1 MCTVLAWLLCMAV
14 NTGLVTD
21 IRYSHGFY
29 RKMSNGETESAKTM
43 LVEDSESD
51 QAITPS
57 KDGTLVIRQVRGGDE
72 S

>member
-1 MCTVLAWLLCMAV
+1 MDV
-14 NTGLVTD
+14 
-21 IRYSHGFY
+21 RYSHGFY
-29 RKMSNGETESAKTM
+29 RRLSNGETESAKTM

-57 KDGTLVIRQVRGGDE
+57 KDGTLVIRQV